1 MEKNRNGGAAM
12 TIDQLS
18 KRVRANAKHNQANK
32 TARANAERLIKDK
45 GVRTLAEALGLK

>member
-1 MEKNRNGGAAM
+1 MEKNRNGGGTM

-18 KRVRANAKHNQANK
+18 KRVRANAKYNQANK